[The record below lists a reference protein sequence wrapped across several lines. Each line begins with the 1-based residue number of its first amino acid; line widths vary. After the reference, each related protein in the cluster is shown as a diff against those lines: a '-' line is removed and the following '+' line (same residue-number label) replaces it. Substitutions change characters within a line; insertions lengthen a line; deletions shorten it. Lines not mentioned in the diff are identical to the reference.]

1 MIKQKQLV
9 PNRRFKGF
17 KDEWE
22 ERSFEQEVEL
32 YSGLTYSPKEVRKKG
47 TFVLR
52 SSNVQHGEI
61 VNADNVYVNS
71 EVVNSSNVRKGDI
84 IVVVRNGS
92 RSLIGKHAQIKEEMN
107 ETVIGAFMTGIRA
120 NKTNFINALLDTP
133 NFKGEIDKNLGATIN
148 QITNSMFKNM
158 NFFLPSAEEQQKIGN
173 FFKHLDEMIALQ
185 QRKLD
190 KTKALK
196 SAYLAEMFPAE
207 GERVPK
213 RRFEGFVDEW
223 KIRKIEE
230 VAPLRNGKGF
240 ESNNFKNNGVPIIR
254 ISNILSTGNIGGKYI
269 YYDEEDNDADY
280 TIPNGAAL
288 IAMSGATTGKV
299 SVMKIN
305 NYEKVYQNQR
315 VGMFKD
321 LGKANYKYLITL
333 LQSELFE
340 SQLMSVLV
348 AGAQPNISSQEINNF
363 EFFFPDN
370 INEQEMI
377 GNFFKNIDNLIA
389 THQQKLDKLK
399 ATKQAY
405 LHEMFV

>member
-1 MIKQKQLV
+1 MIKQNELV
-9 PNRRFKGF
+9 PKRRFEGF
-17 KDEWE
+17 TNEWE
-22 ERSFEQEVEL
+22 ERNFEQEVEL
-32 YSGLTYSPKEVRKKG
+32 YSGLTYSPTEVRKKG

-107 ETVIGAFMTGIRA
+107 ETVIGAFMTGIRS

-158 NFFLPSAEEQQKIGN
+158 SFFLPSAEEQQKIGN
-173 FFKHLDEMIALQ
+173 FFKHLDDMIALQ
-185 QRKLD
+185 QRKID

-207 GERVPK
+207 GEHVPK
-213 RRFEGFVDEW
+213 RRYEGFVDDW
-223 KIRKIEE
+223 KIYQFENIIDMYNN
-230 VAPLRNGKGF
+230 LRIPVTASDRIPGNTPYYGANGIQDYVQGSTHEGEFVLIAEDGANDLTNYPVQYVNGKAWV
-240 ESNNFKNNGVPIIR
+240 NNHAHIVSGKE
-254 ISNILSTGNIGGKYI
+254 NI
-269 YYDEEDNDADY
+269 
-280 TIPNGAAL
+280 
-288 IAMSGATTGKV
+288 
-299 SVMKIN
+299 
-305 NYEKVYQNQR
+305 
-315 VGMFKD
+315 
-321 LGKANYKYLITL
+321 
-333 LQSELFE
+333 
-340 SQLMSVLV
+340 
-348 AGAQPNISSQEINNF
+348 
-363 EFFFPDN
+363 
-370 INEQEMI
+370 
-377 GNFFKNIDNLIA
+377 IDNLFLVSRMKSMNISKWLVGGGRAKLNAEVLKIIQIKIPSFQEQEQIGLLFKHLDEMIA
-389 THQQKLDKLK
+389 THQQKLEKLK